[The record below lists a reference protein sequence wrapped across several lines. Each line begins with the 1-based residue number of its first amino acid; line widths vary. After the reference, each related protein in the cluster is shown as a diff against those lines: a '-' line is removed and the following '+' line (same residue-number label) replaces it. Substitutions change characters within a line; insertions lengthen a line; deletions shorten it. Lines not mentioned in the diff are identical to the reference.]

1 MDPRRILIARLSHLG
16 DVVCALPL
24 FHAVRAAAP
33 SAQIAWVVQPEF
45 AGLLQSLPGLDRV
58 FKFDRRGRLSAWL
71 NLKRELAAFGADL
84 AIDAQGNLK
93 SAGVTYF
100 SGAPQRLGLARAD
113 WREPSGARV
122 LTHEAPALPN
132 SDGHVVHRTLALSRF
147 VVGELGGDPTA
158 ITPRFDAGLNADEL
172 ARGEQLADQHFPG
185 ADSSSVVLHLAA
197 RGDVR
202 SWPEEHYRQLTESLL
217 ASGRRVLL
225 LSGPGEKDVGHNLR
239 HRMGARPGLSHWV
252 DQSNLREACAFFTSC
267 ANRSIPMLAS
277 DSGSMHLAAS
287 SGVRLITLVGPQAAE
302 RTGPWPLAPDSHH
315 RILRAL
321 DSPDCAPCFSRSCS
335 NSKGNICMGNLAPT
349 RVAEECLSLATA

>member
-33 SAQIAWVVQPEF
+33 TAQIAWVVQPEF

-58 FKFDRRGRLSAWL
+58 FKFDRRGRVSAWL
-71 NLKRELAAFGADL
+71 NLKRELASFGADL
-84 AIDAQGNLK
+84 AIDAQGNWK

-100 SGAPQRLGLARAD
+100 SGAVQRLGLARAD
-113 WREPSGARV
+113 WKEPSGARV
-122 LTHEAPALPN
+122 LTSEAPPLPATEK
-132 SDGHVVHRTLALSRF
+132 HVVQRTLALSRF
-147 VVGELGGDPTA
+147 VVGELGGDPDTIA
-158 ITPRFDAGLNADEL
+158 PRFDAALTVEEL
-172 ARGEQLADQHFPG
+172 ARGEQLADRHFPS

-202 SWPEEHYRQLTESLL
+202 SWPEDYYRQLTESLL

-225 LSGPGEKDVGHNLR
+225 LSGPGERDLGHDFR

-252 DQSNLREACAFFTSC
+252 DQNNLREACAFFAAC
-267 ANRSIPMLAS
+267 ANRAIPMVAS
-277 DSGSMHLAAS
+277 DSGSMHLAAA

-302 RTGPWPLAPDSHH
+302 RTGPWPLVPDSHH

-321 DSPDCAPCFSRSCS
+321 DSPDCAPCFARTCS
-335 NSKGNICMGNLAPT
+335 NSKGIICMGNLAPAT
-349 RVAEECLSLATA
+349 VTEECLSLTTA